1 VDRITRWSF
10 ESTTFL
16 SSFIDNSSS
25 VRTSV
30 VLIVMVMSAIMMTM
44 MDIIAD
50 EVNAFH
56 SPTSKQVK
64 RLLKLSKEVRDVPGS
79 LVVLLFR

>member
-1 VDRITRWSF
+1 MDRITRWSF

-50 EVNAFH
+50 EVNASHF
-56 SPTSKQVK
+56 PTFKQLKQVK
-64 RLLKLSKEVRDVPGS
+64 RLLKISKEVRDVPGS
-79 LVVLLFR
+79 L